1 MRKVL
6 RLAWFER
13 AHTFRTS
20 RALVVLLVIVI
31 AVCYCLQ
38 GFVVG
43 AIQAHASNVEKH
55 SNVSVIELSTIRPDA
70 RVLDGES
77 LSEVSRLKHV
87 VSVVPWM
94 QHDLDL
100 ADEGDWPS
108 PTVSPGSLWATT
120 YFEPRLPK
128 MIEGDRPA
136 SLQDDEI
143 LLPDSVP
150 GGNLRHLYGK
160 TIMFGYTHIDGKYQG
175 SYRTIPLKV
184 VGIYDNSVPDKDG
197 ENPSYVSENTMN
209 ALFDGNA
216 PESYTFAYVKVD
228 SGDNVPV
235 VQKKLAAMGF
245 GVAGAA
251 GQQDVTGV
259 LATLM
264 NIGRFMLPIVLV
276 CSLTFGSFLSVI
288 WMKQRKRSLALLRCL
303 GYTAGQ
309 LGTLALIQIVQL
321 VVAAGIVGIVLGTG
335 LSLLLAHAVDSGDLL
350 NLTSLDS
357 VVFDPVLAL
366 EMLGITGAGAVIGAL
381 PLSVK
386 IAHSQPDALMR
397 G

>member
-366 EMLGITGAGAVIGAL
+366 EMLGITGAGAVIGVL

>member
-20 RALVVLLVIVI
+20 RALVVLLAIVI

-43 AIQAHASNVEKH
+43 AVQAHASNVEKH

-335 LSLLLAHAVDSGDLL
+335 LSLLLARFVDSGDLL

-366 EMLGITGAGAVIGAL
+366 EMLGITGAGVVIGAL

>member
-13 AHTFRTS
+13 THTFRTS
-20 RALVVLLVIVI
+20 RALVVMLAIVV

-38 GFVVG
+38 GFVVS
-43 AIQAHASNVEKH
+43 AVRSHASNVEKH

-77 LSEVSRLKHV
+77 LSEVSGLGHV

-128 MIEGDRPA
+128 MIKGDRPV

-150 GGNLRHLYGK
+150 GGSLRHLYGK
-160 TIMFGYTHIDGKYQG
+160 TVMFGYTHINGKYQG

-197 ENPSYVSENTMN
+197 EN
-209 ALFDGNA
+209 LG
-216 PESYTFAYVKVD
+216 PEETRRHGIR
-228 SGDNVPV
+228 SGRCR
-235 VQKKLAAMGF
+235 
-245 GVAGAA
+245 GAA
-251 GQQDVTGV
+251 GCHGHSCRTYEHRQVHVPHCACVLPGV
-259 LATLM
+259 RLISERDMDEAAQTFVGAAPMPWIYGRATE
-264 NIGRFMLPIVLV
+264 RP
-276 CSLTFGSFLSVI
+276 CTRPSRPTC
-288 WMKQRKRSLALLRCL
+288 RRSGHRGHHL
-303 GYTAGQ
+303 GGGFQ
-309 LGTLALIQIVQL
+309 F
-321 VVAAGIVGIVLGTG
+321 AAG
-335 LSLLLAHAVDSGDLL
+335 A
-350 NLTSLDS
+350 
-357 VVFDPVLAL
+357 F
-366 EMLGITGAGAVIGAL
+366 
-381 PLSVK
+381 
-386 IAHSQPDALMR
+386 R
-397 G
+397 

>member
-43 AIQAHASNVEKH
+43 AVQAHASNVEKH

>member
-43 AIQAHASNVEKH
+43 AVQAHASNVEKH

-108 PTVSPGSLWATT
+108 QTVSPGSLWATT

-335 LSLLLAHAVDSGDLL
+335 LSLLLARFVDSGDLL

>member
-335 LSLLLAHAVDSGDLL
+335 LSLLLARFVDSGDLL

>member
-43 AIQAHASNVEKH
+43 AVQAHASNVEKH

-335 LSLLLAHAVDSGDLL
+335 LSLLLARFVDSGDLL

>member
-20 RALVVLLVIVI
+20 RALVVLLAIVI

-43 AIQAHASNVEKH
+43 AVQAHASNVEKH

-264 NIGRFMLPIVLV
+264 NIGRFMLHIVLV

-335 LSLLLAHAVDSGDLL
+335 LSLLLARFVDSGDLL

>member
-87 VSVVPWM
+87 ISVVPWM

>member
-160 TIMFGYTHIDGKYQG
+160 TIMFGYTHIDGKYPG

>member
-335 LSLLLAHAVDSGDLL
+335 LSLLLARFVDSGGLL
-350 NLTSLDS
+350 NITSLDS

>member
-55 SNVSVIELSTIRPDA
+55 SNVSVIELSTIRPVA

-335 LSLLLAHAVDSGDLL
+335 QSLLLAHAVDSGDLL

-366 EMLGITGAGAVIGAL
+366 EMLGITGAGAVIGAF

>member
-108 PTVSPGSLWATT
+108 PAVSPGSLWATT

-381 PLSVK
+381 RLRVK
-386 IAHSQPDALMR
+386 LAHSQPDALMR

>member
-20 RALVVLLVIVI
+20 RALVVLLAIVI

-43 AIQAHASNVEKH
+43 AVQAHASNVEKH

-335 LSLLLAHAVDSGDLL
+335 LSLLLARFVDSGDLL

>member
-13 AHTFRTS
+13 THTFRTS
-20 RALVVLLVIVI
+20 RALVVMLAIVV

-38 GFVVG
+38 GFVVS
-43 AIQAHASNVEKH
+43 AVRSHASNVEKH

-77 LSEVSRLKHV
+77 LSEVSGLGHV

-128 MIEGDRPA
+128 MIKGDRPV

-150 GGNLRHLYGK
+150 GGSLRHLYGK
-160 TIMFGYTHIDGKYQG
+160 TVMFGYTHINGKYQG

-197 ENPSYVSENTMN
+197 ENPSYVSENTMD
-209 ALFDGNA
+209 ALFDGNVQ
-216 PESYTFAYVKVD
+216 ESYTFAYVQVD
-228 SGDNVPV
+228 SGDNVPL
-235 VQKKLAAMGF
+235 VQ
-245 GVAGAA
+245 
-251 GQQDVTGV
+251 
-259 LATLM
+259 
-264 NIGRFMLPIVLV
+264 
-276 CSLTFGSFLSVI
+276 
-288 WMKQRKRSLALLRCL
+288 
-303 GYTAGQ
+303 
-309 LGTLALIQIVQL
+309 
-321 VVAAGIVGIVLGTG
+321 
-335 LSLLLAHAVDSGDLL
+335 
-350 NLTSLDS
+350 
-357 VVFDPVLAL
+357 
-366 EMLGITGAGAVIGAL
+366 
-381 PLSVK
+381 
-386 IAHSQPDALMR
+386 
-397 G
+397 